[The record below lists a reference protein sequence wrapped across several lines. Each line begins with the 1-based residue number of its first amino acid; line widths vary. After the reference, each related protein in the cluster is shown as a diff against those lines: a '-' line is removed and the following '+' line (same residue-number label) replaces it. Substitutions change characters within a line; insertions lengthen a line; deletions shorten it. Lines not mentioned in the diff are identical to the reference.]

1 MVEPTFIDTSDGAST
16 RNQSSIAQNYM
27 TGRSYQMD
35 SRAIPREEVKLLTA
49 DELANQ
55 TMAALGGG
63 KTSAIGEMQAAVA
76 GKATQ
81 DQP

>member
-1 MVEPTFIDTSDGAST
+1 
-16 RNQSSIAQNYM
+16 
-27 TGRSYQMD
+27 MD

-81 DQP
+81 D